1 MDKLLEI
8 IEKNPRLSNSEIAV
22 MLGKSEEE
30 TEEQIRLYEKSG
42 IIKGYR
48 AMIDKNK
55 ANAQTVTALIEIRV
69 QPKFG
74 HGFDEI
80 ANRIAALEE
89 VESIY
94 LMSGGFDLCC
104 MVSDKSFE
112 EIALF
117 VANRLSPLDGVMS
130 TATHFILKKYKVYH
144 LLGADDEG
152 RISYNLNR
160 LQSDS
165 LYARRAYI
173 YDSIYY
179 HKTDIRI
186 ERMECFPLELL
197 NYQNKDTITL
207 FSHEWAMNGHRNILN
222 RIKLRQSIKWLAK
235 NNYKFTFLE

>member
-1 MDKLLEI
+1 MEKLLEI
-8 IEKNPRLSNSEIAV
+8 LETNPRLSNREIAV
-22 MLGKSEEE
+22 MLGKTEEE
-30 TEEQIRLYEKSG
+30 VEAQIRLYEETG

-55 ANAQTVTALIEIRV
+55 AKMQTVTALIEIRV

-80 ANRIAALEE
+80 ANRIAQLEE

-130 TATHFILKKYKVYH
+130 TATHFILKKYKDH
-144 LLGADDEG
+144 GT
-152 RISYNLNR
+152 
-160 LQSDS
+160 
-165 LYARRAYI
+165 I
-173 YDSIYY
+173 YDKK
-179 HKTDIRI
+179 HED
-186 ERMECFPLELL
+186 EREI
-197 NYQNKDTITL
+197 ITP
-207 FSHEWAMNGHRNILN
+207 
-222 RIKLRQSIKWLAK
+222 
-235 NNYKFTFLE
+235 

>member
-130 TATHFILKKYKVYH
+130 TATHFILKTYKEK
-144 LLGADDEG
+144 GIFIEDE
-152 RISYNLNR
+152 
-160 LQSDS
+160 DK
-165 LYARRAYI
+165 
-173 YDSIYY
+173 D
-179 HKTDIRI
+179 
-186 ERMECFPLELL
+186 ERGFVAP
-197 NYQNKDTITL
+197 
-207 FSHEWAMNGHRNILN
+207 
-222 RIKLRQSIKWLAK
+222 
-235 NNYKFTFLE
+235 